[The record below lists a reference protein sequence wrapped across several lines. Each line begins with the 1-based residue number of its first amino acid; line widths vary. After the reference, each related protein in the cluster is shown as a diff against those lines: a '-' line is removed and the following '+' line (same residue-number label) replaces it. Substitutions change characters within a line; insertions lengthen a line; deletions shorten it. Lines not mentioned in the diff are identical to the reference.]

1 MAATKGSP
9 ELIAYFPYVIESCK
23 YTTLVAGVTVTH
35 TLKNQIN
42 VKPFKVELQI
52 DERPTSRDPVFLSVD
67 DSAWDSTADA
77 NTIALQFDTIPGG
90 DLTGAEVRVLIYHLA
105 QASGGISA

>member
-9 ELIAYFPYVIESCK
+9 VLLAYFPYVIEECK
-23 YTTLVAGVTVTH
+23 YTTLVAGATVTH
-35 TLKNQIN
+35 TLRNQIN
-42 VKPFKVELQI
+42 VKPFKVDLQV
-52 DERPTSRDPVFLSVD
+52 DKRPATRDPVFLSVD
-67 DSAWDSTADA
+67 DSSYVNTDAA

-90 DLTGAEVRVLIYHLA
+90 DLTDCEVRVLIYHLA

>member
-1 MAATKGSP
+1 MAATKGTPS
-9 ELIAYFPYVIESCK
+9 LLAFFPHVIESCA
-23 YTTLVAGVTVTH
+23 YTTLVPGVTVTH

-42 VKPFKVELQI
+42 VKPFKVELQV
-52 DERPTSRDPVFLSVD
+52 DERATSRDPVFLVVD
-67 DSAWDSTADA
+67 DSAYVSTDGA